1 MEGSVRSCR
10 RKDGRY
16 AYKYTDACGETQF
29 VYAWK
34 LVATDNP
41 PSGKRDD
48 SSLREKVKEILR
60 DLSDGIDT
68 IGKKITVCQFYARR
82 NSHRRNVRRSTEKGR
97 EYLMAGLKEDPLG
110 SRSIDT
116 VKLLDAKDLQYIMGH
131 S

>member
-1 MEGSVRSCR
+1 M
-10 RKDGRY
+10 
-16 AYKYTDACGETQF
+16 
-29 VYAWK
+29 
-34 LVATDNP
+34 
-41 PSGKRDD
+41 
-48 SSLREKVKEILR
+48 KEILR

-97 EYLMAGLKEDPLG
+97 EYLEEPLG